1 MGFPKGASIPFGQGR
16 GQYLAREV
24 PSFIDSDDTTI
35 DTELSNQPRRPVDGV
50 IQNAGHAVV
59 IFRRDDRH
67 RVGAAD
73 NFLLIR

>member
-1 MGFPKGASIPFGQGR
+1 MDLP
-16 GQYLAREV
+16 
-24 PSFIDSDDTTI
+24 IDTDDTTI